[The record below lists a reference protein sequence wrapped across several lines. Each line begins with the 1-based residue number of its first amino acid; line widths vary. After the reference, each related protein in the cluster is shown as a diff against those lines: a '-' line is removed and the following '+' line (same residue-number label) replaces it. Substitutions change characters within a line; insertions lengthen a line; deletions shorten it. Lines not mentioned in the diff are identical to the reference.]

1 MTSWSD
7 GTIGRKML
15 HVSKISAAKPESVG
29 SPYRARVG
37 REAAG
42 RPFQREDT
50 AKPCWCISTSGR
62 LFTDVEF
69 PPSSA
74 AFNTRLPDGDIR
86 QSLPIRW
93 RTRSLP
99 RPDNQLATRNP
110 PVRAAYRIA
119 CQSRRLARQGVSLST
134 RSTCAANH

>member
-1 MTSWSD
+1 MCQRLPRQNRNQLAVRTERESD
-7 GTIGRKML
+7 E
-15 HVSKISAAKPESVG
+15 KPPGVRFSVKTRQNHAG
-29 SPYRARVG
+29 AYQLSP
-37 REAAG
+37 
-42 RPFQREDT
+42 
-50 AKPCWCISTSGR
+50 R
-62 LFTDVEF
+62 LFTDAEF
-69 PPSSA
+69 PPTSV